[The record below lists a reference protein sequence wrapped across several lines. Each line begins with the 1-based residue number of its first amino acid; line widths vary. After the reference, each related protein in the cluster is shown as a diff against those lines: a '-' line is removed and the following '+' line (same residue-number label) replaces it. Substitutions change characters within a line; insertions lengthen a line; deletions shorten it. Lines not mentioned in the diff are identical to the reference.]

1 MKNKGED
8 IMKIGAAITTGNAKF
23 GPIIYRG
30 DILESIEKL
39 SKIGYEGVEISLR
52 DPKIIKRN
60 ELKEVLKEQKMTLTA
75 LGTGQVVPSEGLTF
89 IDSDKAI
96 REAAI
101 RRIKEHIDLAS
112 QFNSSVIIGLI
123 RGNLP
128 DGSQKNQSIEWA
140 IEACQ
145 ECADFAQKYGVTI
158 LIELINRYEVNWL
171 NTISEGIDFLKKIKK
186 DNALLH
192 IDTFH
197 MNIEDPS
204 FRNSIIEAKNLIGYV
219 HIADSNRWVPGYG
232 HLDFQE
238 VISALREVNYQGFLS
253 LEAFP
258 LPDPDTAAK
267 KGIENIRKLL
277 LKN

>member
-1 MKNKGED
+1 
-8 IMKIGAAITTGNAKF
+8 MKIGGVITTSEAKF
-23 GPIIYRG
+23 GPIMYKG
-30 DILESIEKL
+30 NILENIEKL
-39 SKIGYEGVEISLR
+39 SKLGYEGVEISLR
-52 DPKIIKRN
+52 DPKIIKRK
-60 ELKEVLKEQKMTLTA
+60 ELKEVLKEKKMTLTA

-89 IDSDKAI
+89 IDPDNVI
-96 REAAI
+96 RKAAI
-101 RRIKEHIDLAS
+101 CRIKEHIDLAS

-128 DGSQKNQSIEWA
+128 EGSQKNQSIEWA

-145 ECADFAQKYGVTI
+145 KCADFAQKYRVTI
-158 LIELINRYEVNWL
+158 LVEMINRYEVNWL
-171 NTISEGIDFLKKIKK
+171 NTVSEGINFLKKIRK
-186 DNALLH
+186 NNVLLH

-232 HLDFQE
+232 HLNFQE
-238 VISALREVNYQGFLS
+238 VISALKEINYQGFLS

-277 LKN
+277 SKN